1 MQRVSINSH
10 SASMVFVVISSLTI
24 CCTGPVIL
32 VILDQIS
39 WDLGWDTLTWIF
51 CYICTLSMVRKI
63 CPDSVEFLFYF
74 ILINDVAKYGN
85 IMKPMFFFSTM
96 SKTFLFL
103 YGRVI
108 PKLYQDLT
116 TKKYKCGGHSRTIDS

>member
-1 MQRVSINSH
+1 
-10 SASMVFVVISSLTI
+10 MVFVVISSLTI

-85 IMKPMFFFSTM
+85 IMKPMFFFFTM

>member
-1 MQRVSINSH
+1 
-10 SASMVFVVISSLTI
+10 MVFVVISSLTI

-63 CPDSVEFLFYF
+63 CPDLVEFLFYF

-85 IMKPMFFFSTM
+85 IMKPMLLFFSPCQ
-96 SKTFLFL
+96 K
-103 YGRVI
+103 
-108 PKLYQDLT
+108 
-116 TKKYKCGGHSRTIDS
+116 HSYFYMAE